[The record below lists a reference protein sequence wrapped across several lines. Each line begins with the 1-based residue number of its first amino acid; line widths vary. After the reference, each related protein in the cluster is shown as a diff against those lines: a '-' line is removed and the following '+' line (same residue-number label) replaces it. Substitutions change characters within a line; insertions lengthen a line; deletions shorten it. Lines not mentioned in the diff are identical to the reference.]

1 MVWFRYMDL
10 FGSVANGVRC
20 LVWFGPIQL
29 VYGLGLVQVEILNDC
44 LENQRTRIFQ
54 PLDEDPMTVRHLQ
67 PPAKSIEHAWSS

>member
-1 MVWFRYMDL
+1 MDS

-44 LENQRTRIFQ
+44 LQNQRTRIF
-54 PLDEDPMTVRHLQ
+54 
-67 PPAKSIEHAWSS
+67 